1 MLDFRSY
8 CLFEDT
14 LQHTPG
20 LTWGVLADDLNWII
34 KWYEGAWMHQPS
46 IAPQDKT
53 SIQIAFRRVCATVGW
68 VPKEE
73 TLYRDVGW
81 HALAGGTIPVKG
93 WSGTVSVSN
102 KDVQSW
108 TDKKSLA
115 KEFNREIHSWQ
126 SDSKYS
132 VVVSSNID
140 AAHQLVNQNSMLKFI
155 DAADNFIVQ
164 TMGVSLPEYN
174 ANREKALSPEVLDKF
189 KRTMPFSTSA
199 ASSVDAQDVMM
210 RVIGKLHYI
219 HQGFVGDAWGR
230 QHEIVVVGPKER
242 QCKILEVFVS

>member
-20 LTWGVLADDLNWII
+20 LTWGMLADDLHWIV
-34 KWYEGAWMHQPS
+34 KWYDGDWMHQSS
-46 IAPQDKT
+46 ISPQDKT
-53 SIQIAFRRVCATVGW
+53 SVQTAFRRVCATVGW
-68 VPKEE
+68 TPSTQV
-73 TLYRDVGW
+73 LFRDVGW
-81 HALAGGTIPVKG
+81 HALSTGLIPTKG
-93 WSGTVSVSN
+93 YEGMISVSN
-102 KDVQSW
+102 KEVQSW

-115 KEFNREIHSWQ
+115 KEFNREVHGWQ

-132 VVVSSNID
+132 VVVSSSID
-140 AAHQLVNQNSMLKFI
+140 AAQQLVNQNSMLKFI

-164 TMGVSLPEYN
+164 TMGVSLPEYS

-189 KRTMPFSTSA
+189 KRTMPFSTST
-199 ASSVDAQDVMM
+199 ASSLDAKDVMM

-230 QHEIVVVGPKER
+230 QDEIVVVGPKER
-242 QCKILEVFVS
+242 QCKIEEVFKS